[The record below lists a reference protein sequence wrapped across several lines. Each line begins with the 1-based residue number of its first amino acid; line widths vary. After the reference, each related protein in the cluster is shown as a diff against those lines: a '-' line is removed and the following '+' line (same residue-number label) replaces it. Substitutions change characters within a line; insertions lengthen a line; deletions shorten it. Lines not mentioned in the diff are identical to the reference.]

1 MQVKTEKANVK
12 HLNTTEPVDS
22 KRISAPFY
30 CVIFISISY
39 IFLLFTDLFK
49 ARPELFSIIFFFN
62 IYTIYL
68 FIPVDSLIQRHI
80 TQDILILALVD
91 LIDKSFISI
100 DITDYKVCLIIV
112 YVIYNLLCLKK
123 WARLEKM
130 INH

>member
-1 MQVKTEKANVK
+1 MQVKTDKADIK
-12 HLNTTEPVDS
+12 HLTTSQSVEH
-22 KRISAPFY
+22 KKISVPFY
-30 CVIFISISY
+30 CVIFISICY
-39 IFLLFTDLFK
+39 IFVLFTPFTK

-68 FIPVDSLIQRHI
+68 FIPVDNLIQRHI

-100 DITDYKVCLIIV
+100 DITDYKICLIIV
-112 YVIYNLLCLKK
+112 YLIYNLLSFKK

>member
-12 HLNTTEPVDS
+12 HLKATEIVDS
-22 KRISAPFY
+22 KRISVPFY

-39 IFLLFTDLFK
+39 TFLLFTDLFK

-100 DITDYKVCLIIV
+100 DITDYKICLIIV
-112 YVIYNLLCLKK
+112 YVIYNLLSFKK

>member
-12 HLNTTEPVDS
+12 HLKATEIVDS
-22 KRISAPFY
+22 KRISFPFC
-30 CVIFISISY
+30 CVIFLTICY
-39 IFLLFTDLFK
+39 IFLLFTPFTK

-68 FIPVDSLIQRHI
+68 FIPSDHLNHGHI

-100 DITDYKVCLIIV
+100 DITDYKICLIIV
-112 YVIYNLLCLKK
+112 YVIYNLLSFKK